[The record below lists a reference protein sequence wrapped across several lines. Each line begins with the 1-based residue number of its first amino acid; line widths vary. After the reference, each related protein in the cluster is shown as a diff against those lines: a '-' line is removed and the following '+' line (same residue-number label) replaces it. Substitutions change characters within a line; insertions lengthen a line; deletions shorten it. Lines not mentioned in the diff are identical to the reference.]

1 MITLAAVVAISSSS
15 VHLHTASVTEP
26 PESTVRLQLNLEPE
40 ETYYQRS
47 VIRQRI
53 VLGDEEDEQITESII
68 GTGMKYKV
76 LRRDNDGVHK
86 LRVTYDWVRIS
97 TRLDGE
103 RIDYDSSKSIVPE
116 APGAVQYAAQVG
128 QTFVLTMAADGRIL
142 SFEGLPAMHE
152 RMAQRITELG
162 GRGRAHLPAIRQQF
176 GEQSLR
182 DGLSL
187 FETVL
192 PDSTVQV
199 GETWSHTSNNT
210 AGFAREVDATYRL
223 AEVKNGIALIEAD
236 VTIRPSTRDEDDG
249 AKSIARQWLEIEGA
263 DTGFYRVDLATG
275 WIVEAKTEQ
284 TMAGTSHSQRGDEEA
299 VANISITG
307 TTRLTSSNATPTD
320 K

>member
-1 MITLAAVVAISSSS
+1 MITIAAVVAISSSS
-15 VHLHTASVTEP
+15 VHHHTASVTEP
-26 PESTVRLQLNLEPE
+26 PGSTVRLQLNLEPG

-47 VIRQRI
+47 VIRQRV

-76 LRRDNDGVHK
+76 VRRDNDGVHK

-97 TRLDGE
+97 TQLDGQ
-103 RIDYDSSKSIVPE
+103 RIDYDSAKSLIPE
-116 APGAVQYAAQVG
+116 TNGAVHYAAQVG
-128 QTFVLTMAADGRIL
+128 QTFGLTMAADGRIIAL
-142 SFEGLPAMHE
+142 EGLPAMHE
-152 RMAQRITELG
+152 RIALRITELG
-162 GRGRAHLPAIRQQF
+162 GRGSAYLPMIQEQF

-182 DGLSL
+182 HGLSL
-187 FETVL
+187 FEPVL
-192 PDSTVQV
+192 PDSTVMV
-199 GETWSHTSNNT
+199 GDAWTHASKNT
-210 AGFAREVDATYRL
+210 AGFAREVDATHRL

-249 AKSIARQWLEIEGA
+249 TKSIARQWLEMEGA

-284 TMAGTSHSQRGDEEA
+284 TMAGTSHTRRGDEEA
-299 VANISITG
+299 VANISISG